1 MPKNIQRLLLN
12 GAMVIVGIL
21 TVLTFIGTLTA
32 PIDTTAKVIVLLPLV
47 LLVVW
52 VASRRFLIAA
62 LVVLFLYNGLAFV
75 VVNFPALFAFGDS
88 ALRFIFEPASRN
100 MNVVDCSADAGCRV
114 IWPIIFAAL
123 FFFVVL
129 TSFAYTTLLERR
141 VIAFI
146 QQRIGPNR
154 VGPLGFLQPAADGV
168 KLVFKEDLIPA
179 GASKAVYLLAPLI
192 KTLPVLLL
200 FGVIPIGP
208 SIIVP
213 WFAPSLGDVWFR
225 VPLGLADPNV
235 GLLWLLALTSVG
247 TYGIVLAGWAS
258 NNKYAMLGGL
268 RASAQMISYELA
280 FGLSLAVPIMLAG
293 SMSLG
298 DIINNQVMIWEWYA
312 FQNPLAAVI
321 LIIAVFAETSRAPF
335 DLPEA
340 EQELTQGYQ
349 TEYSGM
355 KFAMFMMA
363 EYLAMIAVSALV
375 AATFFGG
382 YHDGFGLVTVAPIL
396 GPLVMGG
403 KIFLLLLLMIWV
415 RATLPRIRYD
425 RLMQFGW
432 KVMLPLALLAVVW
445 TAVAVVISDIFG
457 STIVYGAAGAI
468 FFVIVVGGA
477 YLMFGRGGEPTTGEE
492 VEEVDPMITG
502 ERRGIGYGVLNIVG
516 GLLAVPFILY
526 NLVLKILDNLAQIN
540 PEAAKELAI
549 EPADKDNKPARSSG
563 AD

>member
-1 MPKNIQRLLLN
+1 MNIQR
-12 GAMVIVGIL
+12 IL
-21 TVLTFIGTLTA
+21 TNIGLVVVGLLSVLTVIGTLAA
-32 PIDTTAKVIVLLPLV
+32 PIDFGSKLLVLVPLV
-47 LLVVW
+47 ALALWVMSGRLV
-52 VASRRFLIAA
+52 IAA

-75 VVNFPALFAFGDS
+75 VVNWPAIFAFLDG
-88 ALRFIFEPASRN
+88 ALKFIFDPATRN
-100 MNVVDCSADAGCRV
+100 LNVVACSADAGCSV
-114 IWPIIFAAL
+114 IWPIVFALA

-141 VIAFI
+141 LIAFF
-146 QQRIGPNR
+146 QQRVGPNR

-168 KLVFKEDLIPA
+168 KLIFKEDIMPS
-179 GASKAVYLLAPLI
+179 GAYKAIYTLAPLI

-208 SIIVP
+208 EIIVP
-213 WFAPSLGDVWFR
+213 WFAPALGDVWFR

-235 GLLWLLALTSVG
+235 GLLWLLAITSIG
-247 TYGIVLAGWAS
+247 TYGVVLAGWAS

-268 RASAQMISYELA
+268 RASAQMISYELS
-280 FGLSLAVPIMLAG
+280 FGLSLVVPIMLAG

-298 DIINNQVMIWEWYA
+298 DIMSGQVMIWEWYV
-312 FQNPLAAVI
+312 FQNPLAAAI

-375 AATFFGG
+375 VATFFGG
-382 YHDGFGLVTVAPIL
+382 YQDGFGLVQTVPIL
-396 GPLVMGG
+396 GPLVMIG
-403 KIFLLLLLMIWV
+403 KIVLMLALMVWV

-432 KVMLPLALLAVVW
+432 KILLPLALLAVVW
-445 TAVAVVISDIFG
+445 TAVSVVISDLFG
-457 STIVYGAAGAI
+457 SMLVYGVAGAI
-468 FFVIVVGGA
+468 FFVVVVGGA
-477 YLMFGRGGEPTTGEE
+477 WLLIGRGQTEE
-492 VEEVDPMITG
+492 AEVDELDPIITG
-502 ERRGIGYGVLNIVG
+502 ERRGVGYAALNVVG
-516 GLLAVPFILY
+516 GLVAGPFILY
-526 NLVLKILDNLAQIN
+526 NSLIKGLDKLASIN
-540 PEAAKELAI
+540 PDAVKEMAI
-549 EPADKDNKPARSSG
+549 EPVKDDKKPTRTAG
-563 AD
+563 TD

>member
-1 MPKNIQRLLLN
+1 MLARMNQTKVFGRIPLL
-12 GAMVIVGIL
+12 M
-21 TVLTFIGTLTA
+21 FIGLVTLA
-32 PIDTTAKVIVLLPLV
+32 VV
-47 LLVVW
+47 LLVTVLVITNLDAIVAW
-52 VASRRFLIAA
+52 VEGAINWVFNPNLTNVIECADAPGCQILQPIIYSA
-62 LVVLFLYNGLAFV
+62 LLLFV
-75 VVNFPALFAFGDS
+75 VITG
-88 ALRFIFEPASRN
+88 
-100 MNVVDCSADAGCRV
+100 
-114 IWPIIFAAL
+114 
-123 FFFVVL
+123 
-129 TSFAYTTLLERR
+129 FAYTTLLERKF
-141 VIAFI
+141 IAWF
-146 QQRIGPNR
+146 QQRSGPNR
-154 VGPLGFLQPAADGV
+154 VGPSGLLQPAADGV
-168 KLVFKEDLIPA
+168 KLIFKEDIEPA
-179 GASKAVYLLAPLI
+179 LAYKWVYRLAPML
-192 KTLPVLLL
+192 KTVPVLIVIA
-200 FGVIPIGP
+200 VIPLGP
-208 SIIVP
+208 PIVIP
-213 WFAPSLGDVWFR
+213 WFDGNWYR
-225 VPLGLADPNV
+225 VPLHVANPNV
-235 GLLWLLALTSVG
+235 GILWLLAITSIA
-247 TYGIVLAGWAS
+247 TYGVVLAGWAS

-298 DIINNQVMIWEWYA
+298 DIMNNQVMIWEWYA
-312 FQNPLAAVI
+312 FQNPLAAII

-403 KIFLLLLLMIWV
+403 KIVLMLIFMIWV

-432 KVMLPLALLAVVW
+432 KILLPLALLAVVW
-445 TAVAVVISDIFG
+445 TAVTVVISDVFG
-457 STIVYGAAGAI
+457 DPLVYGVAGAI
-468 FFVIVVGGA
+468 FFIIVVGGA

-492 VEEVDPMITG
+492 VEETDPMITG
-502 ERRGIGYGVLNIVG
+502 ERRDIGYGVLNIVG
-516 GLLAVPFILY
+516 GLLAVPFVLY
-526 NLVLKILDNLAQIN
+526 NLVIRILDNLAQIN
-540 PEAAKELAI
+540 PQAVEEMAI
-549 EPADKDNKPARSSG
+549 EPVDQDNKPVASSG

>member
-1 MPKNIQRLLLN
+1 
-12 GAMVIVGIL
+12 
-21 TVLTFIGTLTA
+21 
-32 PIDTTAKVIVLLPLV
+32 
-47 LLVVW
+47 
-52 VASRRFLIAA
+52 
-62 LVVLFLYNGLAFV
+62 
-75 VVNFPALFAFGDS
+75 
-88 ALRFIFEPASRN
+88 
-100 MNVVDCSADAGCRV
+100 MNVVQCSADSGCSV
-114 IWPIIFAAL
+114 VWPIVFGAV
-123 FFFVVL
+123 FFFIVL

-141 VIAFI
+141 FIAFF

-154 VGPLGFLQPAADGV
+154 VGPLGFLQPLADGI
-168 KLVFKEDLIPA
+168 KLIFKEDLMPV
-179 GASKAVYLLAPLI
+179 GASRAVFTLAPLI

-208 SIIVP
+208 EIVVP

-235 GLLWLLALTSVG
+235 GLLWLLALTSIG
-247 TYGIVLAGWAS
+247 TYGIVLAGWSS
-258 NNKYAMLGGL
+258 NNKYAMLGAL
-268 RASAQMISYELA
+268 RASAQMISYELS

-298 DIINNQVMIWEWYA
+298 DMIRGQVMVWDWYV
-312 FQNPLAAVI
+312 FQNPLAALI

-375 AATFFGG
+375 VATFFGG
-382 YHDGFGLVTVAPIL
+382 YNDGFGLVQNAPIL
-396 GPLVMGG
+396 GPLVMIG
-403 KIFLLLLLMIWV
+403 KILLMLILMVWV

-432 KVMLPLALLAVVW
+432 KVMLPAALLAVVW
-445 TAVAVVISDIFG
+445 TAVSVVIGDLSG
-457 STIVYGAAGAI
+457 SPIVYGIAGGI
-468 FFVIVVGGA
+468 FFVVVVGGA
-477 YLMFGRGGEPTTGEE
+477 YLMFGRGGEDEQAEE
-492 VEEVDPMITG
+492 LDPMITG
-502 ERRGIGYGVLNIVG
+502 ERKGIGYAALNVLG
-516 GLLAVPFILY
+516 GILAAPFILY
-526 NLVLKILDNLAQIN
+526 NSLLKMLDRLASVN
-540 PEAAKELAI
+540 PEAAQEMAI
-549 EPADKDNKPARSSG
+549 EPVDQDNKPARSSG